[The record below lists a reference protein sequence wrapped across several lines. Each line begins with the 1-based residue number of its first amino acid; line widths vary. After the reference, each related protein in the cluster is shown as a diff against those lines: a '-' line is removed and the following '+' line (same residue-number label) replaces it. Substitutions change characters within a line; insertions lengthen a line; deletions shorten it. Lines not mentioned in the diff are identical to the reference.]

1 MKEKL
6 VKRILRK
13 IPEAS
18 RKVLGSLRR
27 AIDEGGFAIDPQ
39 QRMDIETE
47 RRNLRDRLLREENR
61 EE

>member
-18 RKVLGSLRR
+18 RKVFGSLRR
-27 AIDEGGFAIDPQ
+27 AIDEGGFTIDSQ